1 MKTTF
6 LYIIAI
12 LTMLSFFQPLFSQN
26 NNLQKNLTSTDKVNI
41 QSAILDEIESGILN
55 NKMQV
60 ISNYLSSQPYISL
73 INGVNGYYSSN
84 QTYYILEDFFNS
96 FKVVSFRFE
105 EKKTEE
111 SLSYGKGAYY
121 FEKKGKREVAHLYV
135 TLSKAG
141 SKWYIT
147 QISIN

>member
-1 MKTTF
+1 MKTKF

-12 LTMLSFFQPLFSQN
+12 LSLLSFFNPLFPQH
-26 NNLQKNLTSTDKVNI
+26 NNLQQNFNSTNKVKI
-41 QSAILDEIESGILN
+41 QSIILDELESGIVN
-55 NKMQV
+55 NQMQA
-60 ISNYLSSQPYISL
+60 ISKYFSSQPYISL

-84 QTYYILEDFFNS
+84 QAYYILKDFFNS
-96 FKVVSFRFE
+96 YKVVSFRFE
-105 EKKTEE
+105 EKNTEG
-111 SLSYGKGAYY
+111 SLSYGKGEYY
-121 FEKKGKREVAHLYV
+121 FEKKGKREVAHLYI

>member
-1 MKTTF
+1 MKITF
-6 LYIIAI
+6 LYTIVI
-12 LTMLSFFQPLFSQN
+12 LSVLSFFYPIFSQH
-26 NNLQKNLTSTDKVNI
+26 NNLHQNFNSTNKIKI
-41 QSAILDEIESGILN
+41 QSIILDEIESGITN
-55 NKMQV
+55 NKTEV
-60 ISNYLSSQPYISL
+60 ISKYFASQPYISL
-73 INGVNGYYSSN
+73 INGVNGYYSAN
-84 QTYYILEDFFNS
+84 QAYYILEDFFNS
-96 FKVVSFRFE
+96 YRVVSFRFE

-111 SLSYGKGAYY
+111 SISYGKGEYY